1 MNATTPAAP
10 AAASRVAT
18 QLAGVTAERGAALQ
32 RAAQAFEAQTL
43 FQFFQPMF
51 AGVDAKGGPFGG
63 GQAEA
68 MFRPMLLE
76 KYAERV
82 AAAGGMGLAQPV
94 LREMLRAQEASSARL
109 QGGTR

>member
-1 MNATTPAAP
+1 MSIPTTPTPAA
-10 AAASRVAT
+10 ATRVAT
-18 QLAGVTAERGAALQ
+18 QLAGVSAERGQALQ
-32 RAAQAFEAQTL
+32 RAAQAFESQAL

-51 AGVDAKGGPFGG
+51 AGVDSKGGPFGG
-63 GQAEA
+63 GQGEA

-94 LREMLRAQEASSARL
+94 LREMLRAQEASQARL
-109 QGGTR
+109 DGGAR